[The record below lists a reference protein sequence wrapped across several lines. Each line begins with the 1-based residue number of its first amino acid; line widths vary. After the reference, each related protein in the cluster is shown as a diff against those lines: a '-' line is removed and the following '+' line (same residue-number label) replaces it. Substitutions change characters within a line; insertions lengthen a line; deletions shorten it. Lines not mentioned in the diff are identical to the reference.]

1 MTSAMHLLKDNPL
14 LKQIEKMGRKDPDYS
29 LILHAVRTGGSN
41 KSLPIKSEGCHMGGE
56 WGKLEIMD
64 QSDIIVLQEK
74 HGVTKIYPP
83 KEYRSHIID
92 SLHSGGRKSDSMLLC
107 CHLHYHWPGMRKAL

>member
-1 MTSAMHLLKDNPL
+1 MTSAVHLLKDNPL
-14 LKQIEKMGRKDPDYS
+14 LKQIEKMGRMDPDYS
-29 LILHAVRTGGSN
+29 LILHAIRTGGSN
-41 KSLPIKSEGCHMGGE
+41 RSLPHDSEARRIGGE

-74 HGVTKIYPP
+74 QGVTKIYPP

-92 SLHSGGRKSDSMLLC
+92 SLHSGGRKSDSMLGC
-107 CHLHYHWPGMRKAL
+107 ITIGQI